1 MQPCKIFNF
10 LTSLMVLTLI
20 LPAKAYG
27 NIVFDPTNF
36 IENSTTAANSVIS
49 LNHQAEQIRI
59 ALENMKNYDGNAGEW
74 GNAQTL
80 LKNLSDTV
88 AQGQSLSYSMQ
99 NIDEAFK
106 QRFPGYQPSKNY
118 PEDYKTWA
126 QTALDT
132 LQQTLGAAGLQ
143 TSNFVSEQAALNQL
157 AQLSQTA
164 VGRMQA
170 LQVGNMIATQQVTQ
184 LQQLRQLIASQ
195 VSAQNAYAAYQVNK
209 EANQESAT
217 SAWIDAGDITVPKYG
232 TKGKGFGANDF
243 RKIP

>member
-1 MQPCKIFNF
+1 MQLGKIYPF
-10 LTSLMVLTLI
+10 LTRLMVLTLI
-20 LPAKAYG
+20 LSAKAYG

-36 IENSTTAANSVIS
+36 IENSTTAANSVIA
-49 LNHQAEQIRI
+49 LNHQAEQIRL
-59 ALENMKNYDGNAGEW
+59 ALANMKNYDGNAGEW

-80 LKNLSDTV
+80 LQNLSDTV

-99 NIDEAFK
+99 NIDTAFK
-106 QRFPGYQPSKNY
+106 QRFPGYQPSRNY

-143 TSNFVSEQAALNQL
+143 TSNFINEQAALNQL
-157 AQLSQTA
+157 AHLSQTA

-170 LQVGNMIATQQVTQ
+170 IQVGNMLATQQVTQ

-209 EANQESAT
+209 DANQESAT
-217 SAWIDAGDITVPKYG
+217 SAWIDAGDITVPTYG
-232 TKGKGFGANDF
+232 AKGKGFGADDF
-243 RKIP
+243 RKLP